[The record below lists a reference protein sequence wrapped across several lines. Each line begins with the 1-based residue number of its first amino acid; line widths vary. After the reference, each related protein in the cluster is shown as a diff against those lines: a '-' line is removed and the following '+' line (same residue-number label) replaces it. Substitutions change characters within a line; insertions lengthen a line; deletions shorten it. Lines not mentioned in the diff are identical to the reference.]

1 MQLELCFSLV
11 FLSYKLF
18 HIRFKCKNY
27 LIILCAFD
35 NFMNLPS
42 REGYTNNVMI
52 YAVKMHTKHPVI
64 QYFKPDMTIFMIDF
78 DGI

>member
-1 MQLELCFSLV
+1 MDF
-11 FLSYKLF
+11 
-18 HIRFKCKNY
+18 
-27 LIILCAFD
+27 
-35 NFMNLPS
+35 PS

-52 YAVKMHTKHPVI
+52 YTVKKMYRKHPVI